1 MRSLAWKIF
10 SKQFWENSD
19 DWWPSVWTASSAVS
33 ETGHPPLHVSS
44 PAPSPT
50 CPPPHQSPPQ
60 TISSA
65 DNSEGGFVRL
75 TLSLYLSHCES
86 PYFENLATTQNIEEG
101 KFRFPLL
108 AFLTVPALTG
118 QTGVAH
124 QEEREERRG
133 QLECSLT
140 RELYSSGDSQQRIV
154 DHLIACFALLYCTV
168 LYCTVAVHYQVLLSS
183 KNSFN
188 IICTE
193 WWGVQMD
200 TTPSNSLE
208 TQIIAK
214 MHFILSTWLERSTV
228 TPYWTFH
235 HFDCFDQT
243 IHYWNSI

>member
-1 MRSLAWKIF
+1 MTDDLLFEQLPLLSPRLAVPPCTSPLQLPLRPVHHRTNLLLWPFLLQTILRGALCGLHLVYTFLIASLRILRILRRHKI
-10 SKQFWENSD
+10 SRRENSD
-19 DWWPSVWTASSAVS
+19 FPS
-33 ETGHPPLHVSS
+33 L
-44 PAPSPT
+44 PS
-50 CPPPHQSPPQ
+50 
-60 TISSA
+60 
-65 DNSEGGFVRL
+65 L
-75 TLSLYLSHCES
+75 LSL
-86 PYFENLATTQNIEEG
+86 PWQV
-101 KFRFPLL
+101 R
-108 AFLTVPALTG
+108 
-118 QTGVAH
+118 
-124 QEEREERRG
+124 QELPIRRRERREG
-133 QLECSLT
+133 ASWSVLV

-208 TQIIAK
+208 TQIITK